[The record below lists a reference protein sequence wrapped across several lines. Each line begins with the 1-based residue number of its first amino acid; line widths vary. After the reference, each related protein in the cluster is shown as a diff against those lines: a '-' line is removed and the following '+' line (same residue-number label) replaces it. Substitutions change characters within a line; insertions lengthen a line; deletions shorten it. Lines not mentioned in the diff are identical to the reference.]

1 MEVNKMMDFTEP
13 YMNVKK
19 TMAKVHEA
27 MLEGR
32 YIDAK
37 LATINALADMKLML
51 HAIVIEEEMCKNK
64 NFIPRG

>member
-1 MEVNKMMDFTEP
+1 MIKI
-13 YMNVKK
+13 
-19 TMAKVHEA
+19 HEA

-37 LATINALADMKLML
+37 LAAVNALADMKLML
-51 HAIVIEEEMCKNK
+51 NAIIIEEETCKNK

>member
-1 MEVNKMMDFTEP
+1 MNVDKVVDFTEP
-13 YMNVKK
+13 YMEVKRGMIK
-19 TMAKVHEA
+19 IHEA

-37 LATINALADMKLML
+37 LAAVNALADMKLML
-51 HAIVIEEEMCKNK
+51 NAIIIEEETCKNK

>member
-1 MEVNKMMDFTEP
+1 MNVDKVIDFTEP
-13 YMNVKK
+13 YMEVKK
-19 TMAKVHEA
+19 GMTKIHEA

-37 LATINALADMKLML
+37 LAAVNALADMKLML
-51 HAIVIEEEMCKNK
+51 NAIIIEEETCKNK